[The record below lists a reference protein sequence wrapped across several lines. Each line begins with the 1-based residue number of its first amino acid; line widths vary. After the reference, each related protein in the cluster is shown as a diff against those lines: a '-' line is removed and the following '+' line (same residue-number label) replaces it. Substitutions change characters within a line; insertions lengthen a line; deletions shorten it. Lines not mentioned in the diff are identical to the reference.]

1 MYCITVRTKWTM
13 LNLIQAWMGVTIAV
27 IMVFWADTY
36 FLHNLYP
43 FLFLVLSSTFLSLK
57 NLQLAASPWIGG
69 RSNYKQKLAFI
80 YHLLTP
86 DRLDTSELP

>member
-1 MYCITVRTKWTM
+1 MYYITVRTKWTM
-13 LNLIQAWMGVTIAV
+13 LNLMQAWMGVTIAV

-36 FLHNLYP
+36 LLHNLSP

-80 YHLLTP
+80 CHLLTP